1 MATLLD
7 LGLNSDPT
15 AQPGRVSSD
24 CRFSDTGGVRFVRV
38 REVVAVCYDLADRNT
53 ERTVWVQLHR
63 AGHATQGQIASA
75 LGLGLRTVNGWVGRY
90 REQGVAG
97 LIDRPLTGRRADPE
111 KAALIR
117 QYRQSGHKLNDI
129 ARLVN
134 VSLITVKRALARD
147 RENQELALHTEAAQ
161 ATVPPSI
168 TVPPAAVSA
177 AAVPPPAPEGQAAPV
192 LVATPAQTEPP
203 LASSTLGVNPMDR
216 SMDRVM
222 ARAGLLE
229 DAEPVFASGENLPWV
244 GVFLALALLGGEPL
258 LPVAQKLW
266 GSLGAAFYGVRTTL
280 VTLLLLSLL
289 RIKRPEQIR
298 GYDAAGLGRVL
309 GLDRAPEVKTLRR
322 KLHALSRRNQGMS
335 FLEKLALARVQAL
348 KAKPRVVY
356 LDGHVSVYNG
366 QSKIGEV
373 YSTRDKRV
381 VKGTTQTWVNL
392 PGRTPLF
399 CVTSEFNEV
408 LVAALPGVLKKATV
422 VCESQTLT
430 LVFDR
435 GGYSGLSFEQLRG
448 AGHHFITYRRGDL
461 KPWPVEQFKKV
472 PTRIGARQYDYA
484 PAEQAI
490 EIAVYEPGPA
500 ATGQRGAPRNKDTG
514 RKVVA
519 REIRVIR
526 QDGGQTALLVSDPH
540 TPVNEACE
548 VLFGRWGAQENVF
561 KYLIAEYDLD
571 ATVEY
576 GEEELSAER
585 QHPNPEY
592 SRRQKRIASL
602 AAKRDRLLGKLGV
615 KLLAPDE
622 REDQLKVLLAEWA
635 KQPAGKKA
643 IKLQD
648 EIQTLRGELT
658 ALPQRIPAKTDG
670 YCQLKSQMKLLTTGI
685 KLSAYYLETQLLD
698 MVAPFYRNQ
707 AKEGRKLIAA
717 ALKSPGSIRVRP
729 GEIRVRLDR
738 QSAPCRT
745 QAIAKLCE
753 QLNQLNPIYP
763 ETKLR
768 IIFDPPVH

>member
-1 MATLLD
+1 
-7 LGLNSDPT
+7 
-15 AQPGRVSSD
+15 
-24 CRFSDTGGVRFVRV
+24 
-38 REVVAVCYDLADRNT
+38 
-53 ERTVWVQLHR
+53 
-63 AGHATQGQIASA
+63 
-75 LGLGLRTVNGWVGRY
+75 
-90 REQGVAG
+90 
-97 LIDRPLTGRRADPE
+97 
-111 KAALIR
+111 
-117 QYRQSGHKLNDI
+117 
-129 ARLVN
+129 
-134 VSLITVKRALARD
+134 
-147 RENQELALHTEAAQ
+147 
-161 ATVPPSI
+161 
-168 TVPPAAVSA
+168 
-177 AAVPPPAPEGQAAPV
+177 
-192 LVATPAQTEPP
+192 
-203 LASSTLGVNPMDR
+203 
-216 SMDRVM
+216 
-222 ARAGLLE
+222 
-229 DAEPVFASGENLPWV
+229 
-244 GVFLALALLGGEPL
+244 
-258 LPVAQKLW
+258 
-266 GSLGAAFYGVRTTL
+266 
-280 VTLLLLSLL
+280 
-289 RIKRPEQIR
+289 
-298 GYDAAGLGRVL
+298 
-309 GLDRAPEVKTLRR
+309 
-322 KLHALSRRNQGMS
+322 
-335 FLEKLALARVQAL
+335 
-348 KAKPRVVY
+348 
-356 LDGHVSVYNG
+356 
-366 QSKIGEV
+366 
-373 YSTRDKRV
+373 
-381 VKGTTQTWVNL
+381 
-392 PGRTPLF
+392 
-399 CVTSEFNEV
+399 
-408 LVAALPGVLKKATV
+408 
-422 VCESQTLT
+422 
-430 LVFDR
+430 
-435 GGYSGLSFEQLRG
+435 
-448 AGHHFITYRRGDL
+448 
-461 KPWPVEQFKKV
+461 
-472 PTRIGARQYDYA
+472 
-484 PAEQAI
+484 
-490 EIAVYEPGPA
+490 
-500 ATGQRGAPRNKDTG
+500 
-514 RKVVA
+514 
-519 REIRVIR
+519 
-526 QDGGQTALLVSDPH
+526 VSDPH

>member
-1 MATLLD
+1 
-7 LGLNSDPT
+7 
-15 AQPGRVSSD
+15 VSSD
-24 CRFSDTGGVRFVRV
+24 CRFSDTDGVRFVRV

-75 LGLGLRTVNGWVGRY
+75 LGLGLRTVNGWVHRY

-97 LIDRPLTGRRADPE
+97 LIDRPLTGRRADQE

-117 QYRQSGHKLNDI
+117 LYRQSGHKLNDI

-134 VSLITVKRALARD
+134 ASLITVKRALARD
-147 RENQELALHTEAAQ
+147 RENQALALQTEAAP
-161 ATVPPSI
+161 ATVPPSA
-168 TVPPAAVSA
+168 TVPPVAVSPV
-177 AAVPPPAPEGQAAPV
+177 AVPPPAPEGLAAPV
-192 LVATPAQTEPP
+192 RVPTPAATEPP
-203 LASSTLGVNPMDR
+203 LASSTPGVNPMDR
-216 SMDRVM
+216 SLDRVL

-229 DAEPVFASGENLPWV
+229 DAEPVFASGEHLPWV

-266 GSLGAAFYGVRTTL
+266 GSLGAAFYGARTTL
-280 VTLLLLSLL
+280 VTLLLLALL

-322 KLHALSRRNQGMS
+322 KLHALSRRNQGMP

-348 KAKPRVVY
+348 KVKPRVVY
-356 LDGHVSVYNG
+356 LDGHVSVYSG

-399 CVTSEFNEV
+399 CVTSEFNEG
-408 LVAALPGVLKKATV
+408 LVAALPGVLKKAAEA
-422 VCESQTLT
+422 CQSKTLT

-435 GGYSGLSFEQLRG
+435 GGYSGLGFEQLRG

-461 KPWPVEQFKKV
+461 KPWPVDQFKKV
-472 PTRIGARQYDYA
+472 PTRLGERQYDYA

-500 ATGQRGAPRNKDTG
+500 ATGPRGAPRQKNTG
-514 RKVVA
+514 RKVGA

-585 QHPNPEY
+585 D
-592 SRRQKRIASL
+592 RI
-602 AAKRDRLLGKLGV
+602 LGKLGI
-615 KLLAPDE
+615 KLLAPGE
-622 REDQLKVLLAEWA
+622 APDQLKVLLAEWA
-635 KQPAGKKA
+635 KKPAGKMA
-643 IKLQD
+643 LKLQD
-648 EIQTLRGELT
+648 EIQTLRGELI
-658 ALPQRIPAKTDG
+658 ALPPRVPAKTDG
-670 YCQLKSQMKLLTTGI
+670 YCQLKSQMKLLTTGV

-698 MVAPFYRNQ
+698 MVAPFYPNHV
-707 AKEGRKLIAA
+707 KEGRKLIAA
-717 ALKSPGSIRVRP
+717 AMKSPGSIRVRP

-738 QSAPCRT
+738 QSSPCRT
-745 QAIAKLCE
+745 QAMAKLCE

-763 ETKLR
+763 GTQLR